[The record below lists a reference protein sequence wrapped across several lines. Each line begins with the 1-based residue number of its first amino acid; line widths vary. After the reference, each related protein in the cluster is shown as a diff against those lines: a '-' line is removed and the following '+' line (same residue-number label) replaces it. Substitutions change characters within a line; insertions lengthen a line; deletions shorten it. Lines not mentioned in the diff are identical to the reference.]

1 MAVVDV
7 YALSVDAKGTIA
19 KNRIGT
25 TIKEEYR
32 IVDNAFYNNVPG
44 FMNSLVADSPIY
56 DNVGGHAVQRE
67 LELGAPHPGSS
78 NAVLKSISAKRS
90 GSDKQKD
97 GPFVW
102 NVTLEYAPEDEVDKK
117 DTDCKISM
125 SVETNDETDGRTDVE
140 GNLNVN
146 TVGDFFEDK
155 LPLKNKILVIR
166 FQKNFGTNP
175 CGARATASGTALQT
189 MMNCVNSQTLWER
202 LEAGT
207 VLLRSFSCDRN
218 KDSDGVYYWA
228 TTIEMAY
235 NPDGWILKKANCGF
249 YDIHGRILDDEGA
262 PVERAKL
269 LDEYGEVDE
278 NTSDPYMKE
287 FTLYESAPLHNIN
300 IPDPF
305 EDNPELF
312 ENGD

>member
-1 MAVVDV
+1 MAVVQII
-7 YALSVDAKGTIA
+7 ALSVDAKGTVA

-32 IVDNAFYNNVPG
+32 IVDNEYYNNVPG
-44 FMNSLVADSPIY
+44 FMNSLVDNSPVY
-56 DNVGGHAVQRE
+56 DDVNGVSVQRD

-90 GSDKQKD
+90 GGDKQAG

-102 NVTLEYAPEDEVDKK
+102 SVTLEYSPEDQTEK

-155 LPLKNKILVIR
+155 IPLKNKVLVIR

-175 CGARATASGTALQT
+175 CGKTAIENGTALQT
-189 MMNCVNSQTLWER
+189 MMNCVNRFPLWGR
-202 LEAGT
+202 LAEET

-218 KDSDGVYYWA
+218 KDADGRYYWA

-235 NPDGWILKKANCGF
+235 KPDGWNLLKANCGF
-249 YDIHGRILDDEGA
+249 YDRNGRILDEQGA
-262 PVERAKL
+262 PVEKAKL
-269 LDEYGEVDE
+269 LSRNGDVI
-278 NTSDPYMKE
+278 DPMTAEPYLCE
-287 FTLYESAPLHNIN
+287 FVLYKTARLEMIN
-300 IPDPF
+300 LPNPF
-305 EDNPELF
+305 ADNPA
-312 ENGD
+312 N